1 MCRPSRSTGVVVVA
15 LLAAVCAVAGPSQVS
30 FVPWKVLEPGSE
42 PLKTPLVLYWI
53 PTSPEEMRRSDLITS
68 YRLTLY
74 SSRCIGMQVVR
85 IDDQEMLTKL
95 SAKADT
101 PQAILM
107 QGGEEMARVAGES
120 GALTAAV
127 VEAMVREAID
137 RREVALNA
145 ALDGAAAK
153 ARDGDTDAAVELYRQ
168 VARDACLFPRLAKAA
183 QRALRRLGA
192 RS

>member
-1 MCRPSRSTGVVVVA
+1 MA
-15 LLAAVCAVAGPSQVS
+15 LLAAVYAIAGQSHVS

-42 PLKTPLVLYWI
+42 PLKTPLVLFWI
-53 PTSPEEMRRSDLITS
+53 PTSPEEMRQSDLITS

-85 IDDQEMLTKL
+85 VDDQPMLTKL
-95 SAKADT
+95 SAT
-101 PQAILM
+101 PDMPHAILM

-120 GALTAAV
+120 GALAAAA

-145 ALDGAAAK
+145 ALDAAAAK
-153 ARDGDTDAAVELYRQ
+153 VQDGDKDAAIELYRQ
-168 VARDACLFPRLAKAA
+168 VARDGCLFPRLAKTA
-183 QRALRRLGA
+183 QRALRRLGI